1 MGEPAFSALE
11 EAFFAEGDAMS
22 LAAIPETL
30 DDEPTSRIESRR
42 GIAIVDD
49 GGYYAS
55 VQLGS
60 DEVSGEIIVLTE
72 ADLEVAA

>member
-22 LAAIPETL
+22 AIPEDF
-30 DDEPTSRIESRR
+30 DDEPTSRIESGR
-42 GIAIVDD
+42 GIAIVGDYD
-49 GGYYAS
+49 GYYAS

-60 DEVSGEIIVLTE
+60 DVVSGEIIVLTE